1 MTGLLAFD
9 GAVGIAIGSLIRNRS
24 LSVIG
29 DGPLTEHDRALG
41 IHTLEHSNDDSCI
54 MIHGRLSLMLGA
66 RPILDSVKPSCEGRP
81 PAFQASRATRHKQR
95 R

>member
-41 IHTLEHSNDDSCI
+41 IHTLEHSNDHFLHNDPWSSLLDAWSEAYPRLRQTI
-54 MIHGRLSLMLGA
+54 M
-66 RPILDSVKPSCEGRP
+66 
-81 PAFQASRATRHKQR
+81 
-95 R
+95 